1 MRALPKL
8 LLTFAAVA
16 LFAACPGN
24 QPEDESQNAPK
35 KTSTSASN
43 AQAAPENSTTMN
55 PVVPPQKDRPGSRPA
70 VAEAAPIQVDLIE
83 YDIRMPESVAA
94 GHQTFAIINHGKE
107 NHSFRIQGDGLDVG
121 LTEPLARGDT
131 GQITVSLSP
140 GTYTITCP
148 VDGHKGKGMTR
159 TLNVR

>member
-1 MRALPKL
+1 MTALAKVL
-8 LLTFAAVA
+8 LPFAALAV
-16 LFAACPGN
+16 LAACPGGH
-24 QPEDESQNAPK
+24 PREDVSQSGPK
-35 KTSTSASN
+35 QTTTTASN
-43 AQAAPENSTTMN
+43 PAPPANASAA
-55 PVVPPQKDRPGSRPA
+55 
-70 VAEAAPIQVDLIE
+70 AEGAPIQVDLIE
-83 YDIRMPESVAA
+83 YEIRMPDSVAA

-121 LTEPLARGDT
+121 MTEPLARGDT

-159 TLNVR
+159 TLTVR